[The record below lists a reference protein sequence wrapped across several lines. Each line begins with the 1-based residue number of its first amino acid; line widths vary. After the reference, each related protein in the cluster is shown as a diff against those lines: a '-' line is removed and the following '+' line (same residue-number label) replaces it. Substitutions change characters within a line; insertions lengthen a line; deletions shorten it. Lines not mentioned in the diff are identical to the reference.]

1 MGTTGKQIG
10 TGIETEEETKTEKK
24 REVMIEAKNEIEAK
38 NVKETRKGTEI
49 KTEKKT
55 GVGRGTVSVKKK
67 EIAPKTGIGKEKG
80 IEKGEKETRAG
91 IKKDQGTKEKI
102 MTKIK
107 TG

>member
-24 REVMIEAKNEIEAK
+24 REVMIEAKNE
-38 NVKETRKGTEI
+38 KETRKGIEI

-55 GVGRGTVSVKKK
+55 GVGRGTGSVKKK

-80 IEKGEKETRAG
+80 IEKGEKGTRAG